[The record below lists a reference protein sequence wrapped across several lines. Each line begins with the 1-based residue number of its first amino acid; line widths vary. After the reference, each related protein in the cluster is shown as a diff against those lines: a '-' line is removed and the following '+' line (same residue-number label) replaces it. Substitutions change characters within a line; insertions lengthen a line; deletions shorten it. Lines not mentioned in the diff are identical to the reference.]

1 MFCKDKELIINGKAV
16 RSPEQQIYK
25 NMEDIA
31 ELKTKLQTWY
41 ASSVELNDS
50 DNTILRSNTN
60 VPDDVS
66 SGLLIDPVG
75 KMFSITGGDDT
86 TLLITFYANVQGPQ
100 GEQGTPGASS
110 NDKGAYI
117 THVEPTEEDDIYI
130 LSIEDIDNISSDN
143 IPVQLNDLIIYID
156 SNDEPTYLFLVSS
169 INDTT
174 LSLTKTGS
182 YSKGK
187 KLYLHNIV
195 LRDGTYKQFISF
207 IIINND
213 STPFTISTLT
223 NYIYDNFNSNHL
235 CPCSGSFYYSSIL
248 HIASG
253 FYINETGG
261 FKYIRIVGANSD
273 GSQNSANQDITT
285 LESFLLN
292 ETVISLN

>member
-182 YSKGK
+182 YSK
-187 KLYLHNIV
+187 
-195 LRDGTYKQFISF
+195 
-207 IIINND
+207 
-213 STPFTISTLT
+213 
-223 NYIYDNFNSNHL
+223 
-235 CPCSGSFYYSSIL
+235 
-248 HIASG
+248 
-253 FYINETGG
+253 
-261 FKYIRIVGANSD
+261 
-273 GSQNSANQDITT
+273 
-285 LESFLLN
+285 
-292 ETVISLN
+292 